1 MDVQL
6 DYTGGAPNDGRVR
19 LTVSD
24 NGVGAATPAA
34 AEAAGGFGLLGLRE
48 RLQLIG
54 GQVRLT
60 TAPGAGFRL
69 DVEAPG

>member
-1 MDVQL
+1 MRL

-24 NGVGAATPAA
+24 NNVGAADGGAA
-34 AEAAGGFGLLGLRE
+34 ADAGGFGLLGVRE

-69 DVEAPG
+69 EVEAPG